1 MADSAS
7 TGKLDSM
14 KNLNQQI
21 TQLSDELSKL
31 MARRDARGVNLTS
44 AENRQIEKLEAM
56 LNNLKLKRRTILNAV
71 EKQVAEEQVI
81 EDQVPEEQVVE
92 KESEDADW
100 NEEKEGSLELAKK
113 KQAVLK
119 TYYDGFPSID
129 DVIDETRSDSQ
140 KTYTILSQLPSLTNL
155 LSLTI
160 QSICGDSMSQFDL
173 PNLKR
178 LVFTSC
184 LNIDWI
190 KNFSRLESI
199 EYTIGNCHSHVKD
212 LPWPSTLTH
221 LRIIFDYDGYFDRIQ
236 RSLVH
241 LSSLDSLEIYQKE
254 KGTLLPNGQLW
265 GNLIPSSL
273 PLLKIFKYYFQF
285 EYSSQLSNQ
294 IEQVISSFSTP
305 FYVLKNKWFIRYDIP
320 DRYHGRAILNSLPF
334 SFQIYTTFQGS
345 IIKTILTLLDDDN
358 NDFYTNVFSIV
369 KKIKSPLKLF

>member
-1 MADSAS
+1 
-7 TGKLDSM
+7 
-14 KNLNQQI
+14 
-21 TQLSDELSKL
+21 
-31 MARRDARGVNLTS
+31 
-44 AENRQIEKLEAM
+44 
-56 LNNLKLKRRTILNAV
+56 
-71 EKQVAEEQVI
+71 
-81 EDQVPEEQVVE
+81 
-92 KESEDADW
+92 
-100 NEEKEGSLELAKK
+100 
-113 KQAVLK
+113 
-119 TYYDGFPSID
+119 
-129 DVIDETRSDSQ
+129 
-140 KTYTILSQLPSLTNL
+140 
-155 LSLTI
+155 
-160 QSICGDSMSQFDL
+160 MSQFDL